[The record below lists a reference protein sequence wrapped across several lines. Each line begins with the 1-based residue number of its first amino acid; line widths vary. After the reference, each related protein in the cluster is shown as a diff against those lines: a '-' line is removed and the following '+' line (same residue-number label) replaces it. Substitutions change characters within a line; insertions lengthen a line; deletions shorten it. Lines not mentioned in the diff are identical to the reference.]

1 LEAKRQAGGGE
12 RRARATLSVA
22 QRIFA
27 SFAVTIVAFGVTVGF
42 ALYAERRTAQ
52 DTKELAY
59 GYVPVALK
67 LAQLKATQTTLKA
80 LVQGVPDERN
90 PASSRVILD
99 AITAARRIR
108 FSEVRQALL
117 AATARG
123 EAPWARALQA
133 DVKRIDE
140 IVVADRGMIDRLF
153 AAMADGDGA
162 RVNAVLIPL
171 SALEHD
177 ADTALENASTKLQAT
192 MNDAGVAA
200 ELRSERIVVA
210 LVLLVALT
218 LSIGVATS
226 VSARRLLLP
235 LGHVTRRAQAVARGD
250 LSPRPA
256 VIAATEIGELSL
268 AFETMVSAVA
278 RARDLSLSNERFA
291 AIGKMAAHV
300 THEIRNPL
308 SSMGLNLELLEE
320 ELQGQPS
327 EVRSL
332 ITAVRGEVDRLVR
345 LSEEYLRVARLPSPR
360 MECDDLR
367 QTVRDIAR
375 FATLELAQAHCSV
388 DLQFDELLPPVL
400 YDPAQIRQA
409 LLNLLRNAREAMPS
423 GGPIEVGLRAEGM
436 GVILSVQDSGSGIA
450 PEILERVFEPFF
462 STKGEGTGLGLA
474 IVKHIVEAHG
484 GAIRCKLPPGGGTR
498 FEIELPIASGRLFP
512 QEEIE

>member
-1 LEAKRQAGGGE
+1 M
-12 RRARATLSVA
+12 
-22 QRIFA
+22 
-27 SFAVTIVAFGVTVGF
+27 GF
-42 ALYAERRTAQ
+42 AFYAERRTAE

-67 LAQLKATQTTLKA
+67 LAQLQATQTTLKA

-90 PASSRVILD
+90 PVSLRVILD
-99 AITAARRIR
+99 AITAARRVR
-108 FSEVRQALL
+108 FAEVKQAL
-117 AATARG
+117 AAAVARG
-123 EAPWARALQA
+123 EAPWARVLQGE
-133 DVKRIDE
+133 VKKIDDS
-140 IVVADRGMIDRLF
+140 VVADRGMLDRLF

-162 RVNAVLIPL
+162 RVNSVLIPL

-177 ADTALENASTKLQAT
+177 ADTALENVSSKLQLT
-192 MNDAGVAA
+192 MNEAGIAT
-200 ELRSERIVVA
+200 ELRGQRLVVA

-218 LSIGVATS
+218 LSVGVATS
-226 VSARRLLLP
+226 LSARRLLLP

-250 LSPRPA
+250 LSAQSP
-256 VIAATEIGELSL
+256 VLAATEIGELSQ

-278 RARDLSLSNERFA
+278 KARDLSLSNERFA

-320 ELQGQPS
+320 ELEGQPD

-332 ITAVRGEVDRLVR
+332 ITAVRHEVDRLVR

-360 MECDDLR
+360 MERDDLR

-375 FATLELAQAHCSV
+375 FEAPELARTSCEVH
-388 DLQFDELLPPVL
+388 LKFDEALPPVL
-400 YDPAQIRQA
+400 YDPGQIRQA
-409 LLNLLRNAREAMPS
+409 LLNLMRNAREAMP
-423 GGPIEVGLRAEGM
+423 GGGTIEVGLHGVGM
-436 GVILSVQDSGSGIA
+436 GVILSVQDSGSGIP
-450 PEILERVFEPFF
+450 PEILEHVFEPFF

-484 GAIRCKLPPGGGTR
+484 GAIRCKLPEAGGTR
-498 FEIELPIASGRLFP
+498 FEIELPIASGSGGLLRFA
-512 QEEIE
+512 QDDVSDQIE